1 LVHTDAVDD
10 VVLESAENLMLCRPQ
25 IGIIKKETIRRRLCI
40 CTVTCRR
47 HVRLAAEAVV
57 LDMGLYSL
65 PGTAIK
71 PGTDHQKLLP
81 SVAAAAA
88 TQSLDPSV
96 KRDSGPAAVQ
106 QQQEG
111 GQADGAAAAALAKSS
126 AKGPQPTDALG
137 CVRLYQVLAPKCV
150 ARALLFG
157 NNLALKRGA
166 RCHDLPYFCAPAAA
180 SRSLLD
186 MLLVDG
192 GAVQGRVTRSFSTVS
207 NWAGSRLW
215 LRQKYRLPLVS
226 RSVAGAAV
234 VSASGRQAA
243 GGSTNSP
250 SLLGA
255 QQGLWSG
262 KHTGQVLLPISPP
275 ESRAQSG
282 TMHGKQAAQTI
293 LEQQQLSSSLYA
305 AANGFSS
312 PAAGSVETPV
322 AAAAGAGAVDGTG
335 GTDSAHGSLQS
346 ATTSSS
352 AWPVVS
358 IPIRGL
364 ATLWSHHPSYTGASG
379 AGVGGITF
387 VFAAAVL
394 PKALRVESSNIAGQ
408 VSTVV
413 GTVVRQTLMA
423 FAAAAAAD
431 GSGSGN
437 APARSAGS
445 SSGCDVCGYMFR
457 ECAAEMKYLMAF
469 HSPKVS
475 AG

>member
-1 LVHTDAVDD
+1 V
-10 VVLESAENLMLCRPQ
+10 Q
-25 IGIIKKETIRRRLCI
+25 
-40 CTVTCRR
+40 
-47 HVRLAAEAVV
+47 LAAEAVV

-71 PGTDHQKLLP
+71 PGADHLKLLP
-81 SVAAAAA
+81 GIATTAA
-88 TQSLDPSV
+88 TQPPDTADRRGSV
-96 KRDSGPAAVQ
+96 PVAMQ
-106 QQQEG
+106 QQQQQQG
-111 GQADGAAAAALAKSS
+111 GKADGAAAAVLANSS

-192 GAVQGRVTRSFSTVS
+192 GAVHGRVTGSFSNIS

-226 RSVAGAAV
+226 RTVAGAAV

-243 GGSTNSP
+243 GGSANSP
-250 SLLGA
+250 SLLSA
-255 QQGLWSG
+255 QQGFLLGRYS
-262 KHTGQVLLPISPP
+262 GQVLLSVSPP

-293 LEQQQLSSSLYA
+293 LEQQQHSTSLYA
-305 AANGFSS
+305 AANGLTS
-312 PAAGSVETPV
+312 PTAADQTGVLSAATGAVEAP
-322 AAAAGAGAVDGTG
+322 AAAAAAPAGVGDGSG

-364 ATLWSHHPSYTGASG
+364 ATLWSHHPSYETGAPS

-394 PKALRVESSNIAGQ
+394 PKALRVESSHIPGQ
-408 VSTVV
+408 VSAIV

-431 GSGSGN
+431 GSGSGS
-437 APARSAGS
+437 ATAGSGAGS
-445 SSGCDVCGYMFR
+445 SSGPGMCGYMFR
-457 ECAAEMKYLMAF
+457 ECAAEMKYLLAF
-469 HSPKVS
+469 HSPKVRWW
-475 AG
+475 GGCCLGY